1 MTKFRIS
8 DKTAKKIIEKHGV
21 TVVEICEAF
30 MNRQGKS
37 LEDSRLQ
44 HKTIPPTLWFIAP
57 TNHNRK
63 LKVVYI
69 QDGGTVEIKTAFEPN
84 EEEKRIYAR
93 YG

>member
-1 MTKFRIS
+1 MIKFRIS
-8 DKTAKKIIEKHGV
+8 GKVAKKLKEKHGV
-21 TVVEICEAF
+21 TETEICEAF

-44 HKTIPPTLWFIAP
+44 HKTVPPTLWFIAP

-63 LKVVYI
+63 LKIVYVL
-69 QDGGTVEIKTAFEPN
+69 DGGSVEIKSAFEPN